1 MSFSSKKSLVTVAA
15 YPPSEIPERYH
26 PTRELHV
33 RDCLLC
39 IHYSARRDLRLDK
52 RYIVPLE
59 HGECSLRKEVRT
71 CDSYERIPE
80 LRAVNMNPLERF
92 YHRMYTRK
100 YLQEVLRWFFHD
112 PKLIFSQSKND
123 RFAEEWADM
132 IIAYE
137 KYRKRKEKNET
148 DRT

>member
-1 MSFSSKKSLVTVAA
+1 MRKMSSRITIAE
-15 YPPSEIPERYH
+15 YPESEIPERYF
-26 PTRELHV
+26 
-33 RDCLLC
+33 DCRSNERMGIRC
-39 IHYSARRDLRLDK
+39 VHFTARCDLRRDK

-71 CDSYERIPE
+71 CSSYERIPE
-80 LRAVNMNPLERF
+80 LRALNMNPLERF

-100 YLQEVLRWFFHD
+100 YLQEVLRWFFND
-112 PKLIFSQSKND
+112 PELIFSQSKNH

-132 IIAYE
+132 IVAYE
-137 KYRKRKEKNET
+137 KYRKSKEKNET

>member
-1 MSFSSKKSLVTVAA
+1 MSPRITIAE
-15 YPPSEIPERYH
+15 YPESEIPERYFDC
-26 PTRELHV
+26 RSNERSMCV
-33 RDCLLC
+33 RCV
-39 IHYSARRDLRLDK
+39 HFTARCDLRRDK

-132 IIAYE
+132 IVAYE

>member
-1 MSFSSKKSLVTVAA
+1 MSSRITIAE
-15 YPPSEIPERYH
+15 YPESEIPERYF
-26 PTRELHV
+26 
-33 RDCLLC
+33 DCRSNERMC
-39 IHYSARRDLRLDK
+39 VTCVHFTARCDLRRDK

-71 CDSYERIPE
+71 CNSYGRIPE

-132 IIAYE
+132 IVAYE
-137 KYRKRKEKNET
+137 KYGKRKEKNET